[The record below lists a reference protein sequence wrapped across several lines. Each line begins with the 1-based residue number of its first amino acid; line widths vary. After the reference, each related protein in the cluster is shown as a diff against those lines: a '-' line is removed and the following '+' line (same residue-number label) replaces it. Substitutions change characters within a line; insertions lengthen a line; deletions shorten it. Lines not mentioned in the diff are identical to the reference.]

1 LKADVE
7 HLINGY
13 MLLQRE
19 PHEKLGM
26 DSVFLSRFLHP
37 SKTSRICDLGC
48 GSGALTILLAARY
61 SSSHIDGVDIQRSA
75 VDLLEENIALNSLG
89 DRVHAIHADLR
100 KLDEVVELGGYP
112 AVICNPPYFKKG
124 AGKAG
129 ALHERRIARSE
140 ETVTIDDICL
150 AASRLI
156 KNGGEFAVVYRSER
170 LCDLMVA
177 MRKERLEPKRLQYI
191 HHTVDSEPKLI
202 LVAGRKNAGVGLRT
216 LPPLIVKNPDGSYSE
231 DYLAAYR
238 DEAS

>member
-1 LKADVE
+1 MKTGVE
-7 HLINGY
+7 LLINDY
-13 MLLQRE
+13 KLLQRE

-26 DSVFLSRFLHP
+26 DSVLLSRFLHP
-37 SKTSRICDLGC
+37 SKTKRICDLGC

-61 SSSHIDGVDIQRSA
+61 SESSIDGVDIQRTA
-75 VDLLEENIALNSLG
+75 VELLEENIAINALE
-89 DRVHAIHADLR
+89 DRVRAVHADLR
-100 KLDEVVELGGYP
+100 DLDGVVEYGGYS

-124 AGKAG
+124 TGKAD
-129 ALHERRIARSE
+129 ALRERQIARSE
-140 ETVTIDDICL
+140 ETVTIDDICR

-191 HHTVDSEPKLI
+191 HHTVSSDPKLI
-202 LVAGRKNAGVGLRT
+202 LVAGRKNAGKGLRT

-238 DEAS
+238 DED